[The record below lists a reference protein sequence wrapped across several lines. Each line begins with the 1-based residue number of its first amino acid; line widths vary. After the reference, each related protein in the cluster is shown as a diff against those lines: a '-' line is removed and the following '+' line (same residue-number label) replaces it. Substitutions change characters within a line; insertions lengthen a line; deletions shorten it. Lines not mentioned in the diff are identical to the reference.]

1 MNYTVIVLSRLF
13 MWPALVSIIVVE
25 STSSDFSSMRMFEH
39 RVGKHEA
46 GLPTTG
52 TPSNTRLVIND
63 HVGIINQARKA
74 TCVLVTGLHHD
85 VTSSGPMRG

>member
-1 MNYTVIVLSRLF
+1 MNYTVIVLSRLL

-46 GLPTTG
+46 GLPRTG
-52 TPSNTRLVIND
+52 TPSKTRLVMNN
-63 HVGIINQARKA
+63 HVGIVNQAKA
-74 TCVLVTGLHHD
+74 TCMLVTGLRHD
-85 VTSSGPMRG
+85 VTSFGPMRG